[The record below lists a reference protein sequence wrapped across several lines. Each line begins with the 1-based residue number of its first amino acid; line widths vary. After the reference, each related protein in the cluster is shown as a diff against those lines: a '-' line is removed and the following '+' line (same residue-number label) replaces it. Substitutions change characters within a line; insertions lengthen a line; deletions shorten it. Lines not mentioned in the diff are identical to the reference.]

1 MAARAFKRNVGGAWS
16 WTLDVIKVVLVDYA
30 SYTLDL
36 AAHEFLSDIAPGAR
50 VATSSALTGKTRVNG
65 VLDADDAQFGNVSGA
80 QSEAVVLFQ
89 DTGDPATSR
98 LLYVLDSTAPATP
111 GLPVSPNGGP
121 IVVTWDN
128 GPNKIVNMDY
138 QA

>member
-1 MAARAFKRNVGGAWS
+1 MAARAYKKNVGGSWS

-30 SYTLDL
+30 NYTLDL
-36 AAHEFLSDIAPGAR
+36 VNDEFLSDIDPSAR
-50 VATSSALTGKTRVNG
+50 VAISSALTGKTRVNG
-65 VLDADDAQFGNVSGA
+65 VLDADDADFGNVSGA
-80 QSEAVVLFQ
+80 QSEAIVIFQ
-89 DTGDPATSR
+89 DTGSAATSR

-111 GLPVSPNGGP
+111 GLPVFPNGGP

>member
-1 MAARAFKRNVGGAWS
+1 MAARAYKRNVGGSWS

-30 SYTLDL
+30 LYTLDL
-36 AAHEFLSDIAPGAR
+36 DNDEFLADIPAGAR
-50 VATSSALTGKTRVNG
+50 VAISAALTSKTLTLG
-65 VLDADDAQFGNVSGA
+65 VLDADDASFGNVSGA

-89 DTGDPATSR
+89 DTGDAATSR
-98 LLYVLDSTAPATP
+98 LLFVFDSSVPATP

-121 IVVTWDN
+121 IGVTWDN
-128 GPNKIVNMDY
+128 GPNKIVDLDY